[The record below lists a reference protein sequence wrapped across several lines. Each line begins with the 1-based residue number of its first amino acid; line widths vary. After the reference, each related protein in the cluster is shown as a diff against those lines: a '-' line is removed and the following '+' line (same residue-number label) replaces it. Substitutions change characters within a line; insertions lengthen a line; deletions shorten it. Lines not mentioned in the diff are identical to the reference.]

1 MEETRVGCGRNWTGK
16 RWDQRSGFLQ
26 SIIWG
31 LWFFMLSKLGNRWR
45 IFSQEVTW
53 SGLKFYRKSLIAVS
67 RLKKE
72 AQEEEIGDQL
82 EDCYSRWT
90 MMVAWTRM
98 VDVKKWLDSGCTNSF
113 TDKANCCFF
122 FKLMNEHREW
132 DKEMSRMTSSFLTD
146 QPEEWSLH
154 SLRYWKSSFCLLI
167 GGKFLCSV
175 VFPQKFVLSI

>member
-1 MEETRVGCGRNWTGK
+1 MP
-16 RWDQRSGFLQ
+16 
-26 SIIWG
+26 
-31 LWFFMLSKLGNRWR
+31 SKLGNCWR

-82 EDCYSRWT
+82 EDCYNTWT

-98 VDVKKWLDSGCTNSF
+98 VDVKKGYTLDVPIVSQI
-113 TDKANCCFF
+113 KPQLFF
-122 FKLMNEHREW
+122 FKLMNEHREG

-154 SLRYWKSSFCLLI
+154 SLRYWKSSFYLLI

-175 VFPQKFVLSI
+175 VFPQKFELSI